1 LLDSVIHSRRRGL
14 RIVKTKKQERT
25 VGCMKYISVEYLFFL
40 FFLVSAFLVGIIRD
54 NFLCHRPCESR
65 ECVVEVMVVVVVV
78 GRGNARDL
86 TISEFRAVCLMGY

>member
-1 LLDSVIHSRRRGL
+1 LLDGVIHSRRRGL

-25 VGCMKYISVEYLFFL
+25 VGCMKYKCRIPVLFV
-40 FFLVSAFLVGIIRD
+40 FLVSAFLVGIIRD

-65 ECVVEVMVVVVVV
+65 GCVVGAMVVVVVV